1 MKADLECSSLLVFFL
16 KSILPSILKAIVQL
30 KVNLGKGAPYT
41 SVLTWLNLA
50 CIGYSALRKINFI
63 VFSLPDGLLVH
74 VIFTPTVILSYKH
87 PQLGW
92 GRGAVNAFF
101 HPFLRWGMF
110 ACLFKTGAASLGRIW
125 YY

>member
-1 MKADLECSSLLVFFL
+1 MQILNVLLCCFFFFL
-16 KSILPSILKAIVQL
+16 KSILRSILKAIVQL
-30 KVNLGKGAPYT
+30 KVNLVKGAPYS

-63 VFSLPDGLLVH
+63 VLSLPDGLFVH
-74 VIFTPTVILSYKH
+74 VRITPTVILSYKH
-87 PQLGW
+87 SQLGW

-101 HPFLRWGMF
+101 HPFLRCGMF
-110 ACLFKTGAASLGRIW
+110 ACLFKTGAASLGIC